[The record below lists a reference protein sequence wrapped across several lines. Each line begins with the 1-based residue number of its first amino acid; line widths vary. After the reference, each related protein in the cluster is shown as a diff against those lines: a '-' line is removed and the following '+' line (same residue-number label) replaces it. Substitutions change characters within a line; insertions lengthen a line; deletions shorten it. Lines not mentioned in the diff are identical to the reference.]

1 MPFLN
6 LAYFVHT
13 VECESFTKAAEKN
26 YISQSAVSKAVRNL
40 EEELQTTLIDRS
52 RRKLTLTKQ
61 GELVYRFAKD
71 FFDYYDEKKKILYDE
86 LGKQDDVLRFG
97 LPPTAGS
104 IFFYSVIYE
113 FKKKIPSVSLTIN
126 DATSTHIIEK
136 LLENE
141 LDMGVAIT
149 PFDDDRFVI
158 HKVFTS
164 EAVLLVG
171 NSHRLRSADTVDFAT
186 LHREKFFQV
195 EKDFM
200 YHGVFVDTCRQAGF
214 EPNIVFESNQ
224 WDLIIEMVAANQ
236 GVSIL
241 PKPLIDNY
249 SSKKIHQVH
258 LKNPTFPWSLK
269 LVYLKSKVRTR
280 QMKSFIDICLKNRIL

>member
-1 MPFLN
+1 MLFLN
-6 LAYFVHT
+6 LDYFIHT
-13 VECESFTKAAEKN
+13 VECESFTKAAEKLF
-26 YISQSAVSKAVRNL
+26 ISQSAVSKAVRNL

-52 RRKLTLTKQ
+52 RRKFTLTKQ
-61 GELVYRFAKD
+61 GEIVYRYAKD
-71 FFDYYDEKKKILYDE
+71 IFDYYDDKTKILYDE
-86 LGKQDDVLRFG
+86 LGKEDDVLRFG

-113 FKKKIPSVSLTIN
+113 FKKKFPSVVLTID
-126 DATSTHIIEK
+126 DATSTGIIEK

-149 PFDDDRFVI
+149 PFNNNRFII

-171 NSHRLRSADTVDFAT
+171 NHHRLRGADSVDFNT

-200 YHGVFVDTCRQAGF
+200 YHELFVDTCRKAGF
-214 EPNIVFESNQ
+214 DPNIVFESNQ

-249 SSKKIHQVH
+249 ASKKYT
-258 LKNPTFPWSLK
+258 K
-269 LVYLKSKVRTR
+269 
-280 QMKSFIDICLKNRIL
+280 FI